1 MYENM
6 TSERLESRML
16 GRIPETLDKREGS
29 IIFDA
34 TAPAA
39 IELAEA
45 YIMARVIL
53 RQTFATTADRP
64 YLKPKDWTLTTMA
77 RWGSSNITRTRPS
90 PRGGREMN

>member
-53 RQTFATTADRP
+53 RQTFATTADRA
-64 YLKPKDWTLTTMA
+64 YLILRFCALPKVKLM
-77 RWGSSNITRTRPS
+77 R
-90 PRGGREMN
+90 